1 MNSPV
6 IANEVKQSM
15 QSEVMDRHAS
25 LAMTAATPSLRGA
38 LRRGNP
44 WSPGLPRFARSDDF
58 LVQGPCVVSG
68 RIRRGRNDGG
78 CL

>member
-1 MNSPV
+1 MILFMNSPV
-6 IANEVKQSM
+6 IANEVKQFM

-44 WSPGLPRFARSDDF
+44 
-58 LVQGPCVVSG
+58 
-68 RIRRGRNDGG
+68 
-78 CL
+78 